1 MPPVIAVAIAVV
13 GAYAGY
19 KWLQGGFGSHNSSDP
34 GPADAEGSTSAP
46 GEGPVDRGDL
56 QFDETKGVYRLSKR
70 TDR

>member
-19 KWLQGGFGSHNSSDP
+19 KWLQGGFRRQSNDP
-34 GPADAEGSTSAP
+34 VPPDAEGSTLAP